1 MLSFLDIVAA
11 GLLALVISAVDA
23 HGLYSPDVD
32 EAVSMLNRNRH
43 LKEPQS
49 LLSHFVNPLL
59 PMLICDWHYG
69 ADITDTDGVNGAWP
83 PNPRCLN
90 TTCSGSIVTRPLNT
104 SNVRNVQPC
113 ESVCVDHTAFESFV
127 STVLPLLEVKVLL
140 FTYRWNLPALIKSSL
155 TDAVRTH
162 HHVAHWFA
170 QNPLYT
176 EDERYSAFPYGISPS
191 MLRSFGE
198 AFLTYHQGNKPKLQ
212 TLEHLHISATHP
224 SRHRLIARSEA
235 ASKHAP
241 LQGPAFYKSI
251 ANTQFLIS
259 PRGDRPECY
268 RHWEAIG
275 LGAIPVAN
283 INSSLYGPLFGNDM
297 MYVDDADQLLE
308 LLDNPRKLAGRYQ
321 APRSHRVLTTFWS
334 KKVAGE
340 QRHCRDSLS
349 GAQGVLPPP

>member
-1 MLSFLDIVAA
+1 MLSFLDIGAA
-11 GLLALVISAVDA
+11 GLLALVISVVDA
-23 HGLYSPDVD
+23 RGLYSPDVD

-69 ADITDTDGVNGAWP
+69 GEPDTDGEN
-83 PNPRCLN
+83 NF
-90 TTCSGSIVTRPLNT
+90 SGSIVTRPLNT

-113 ESVCVDHTAFESFV
+113 ESMCVDVTAFESFV

-140 FTYRWNLPALIKSSL
+140 FTHRWTLPALIKSSL
-155 TDAVRTH
+155 TDAVRVH

-176 EDERYSAFPYGISPS
+176 EDERYSAFPYGIKPS
-191 MLRSFGE
+191 ALQSFGE

-224 SRHRLIARSEA
+224 SRHRIIARSED
-235 ASKHAP
+235 ASKHAW

-259 PRGDRPECY
+259 PRGDRPDCY

-297 MYVDDADQLLE
+297 LYVDEADQMLE
-308 LLDNPRKLAGRYQ
+308 LLDNPRKLADRYQ
-321 APRSHRVLTTFWS
+321 APLSHRVLTTFWS
-334 KKVAGE
+334 KKVVGE
-340 QRHCRDSLS
+340 QRRCRDSLS
-349 GAQGVLPPP
+349 GSQGVLLPP